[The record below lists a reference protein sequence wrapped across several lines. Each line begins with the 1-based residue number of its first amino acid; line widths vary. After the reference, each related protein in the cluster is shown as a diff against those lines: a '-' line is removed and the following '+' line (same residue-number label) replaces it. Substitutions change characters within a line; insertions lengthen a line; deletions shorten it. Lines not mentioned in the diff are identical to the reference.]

1 MIELADL
8 ARSALESSPDTVVWI
23 VDATGARRAAF
34 GESARWFAGRGSA
47 ATESAEL
54 DAALRSLAAPLAAS
68 ALSGASIAPRPLRS
82 LGDRLGVEVSAW
94 RLALPGLVA
103 LQFRRLATR
112 DHAEIERGGHARAR
126 ALDAL
131 AGTLVDAVAE
141 LTRDGH
147 IVSTTALPK
156 SWAGSDE
163 DLEGRPLREFLH
175 PEDVERGERVLLE
188 PRGDLEPQIL
198 RWRGAS
204 RGWRSVETRGITYTS
219 ESGALRSIAIGRDVT
234 DELAA
239 LGPLAAV
246 ETQVGDDAL
255 RDANLTALAGGVA
268 HDFNNLLTVS
278 LGITDLIA
286 DQLPDDSPV
295 RAQISQVISASR
307 QAADLARQLLSVTG
321 AGSRP
326 HAPCDLNALIGGIEG
341 LLRSALPPSVAL
353 DWRPCADAPWTEADQ
368 TQLRQVVLNL
378 VKNAGEAIGPR
389 SGRIAVATQR
399 AQDAAGQRVAVV
411 EVSDTGPGMDA
422 TTRARIFDPTFTTK
436 LTGHGLGLAVVRS
449 VVARHH
455 GRISVE
461 SEPAA
466 GTTFRIELPLL
477 SDAAA
482 AAEQQLKE
490 LIARAPERDGGTV
503 LIIDDNAAVRVT
515 SAALLGAAG
524 FSAIEAEDGAAARE
538 VVNSGTAI
546 DCAVVDLLMPDVD
559 GLDLIDELRRL
570 RPGLKIVVCS
580 GAHDRLPTERSDLV
594 VLEKPFRYAQLI
606 AAVSR
611 CLGAAS

>member
-1 MIELADL
+1 M
-8 ARSALESSPDTVVWI
+8 
-23 VDATGARRAAF
+23 
-34 GESARWFAGRGSA
+34 
-47 ATESAEL
+47 
-54 DAALRSLAAPLAAS
+54 
-68 ALSGASIAPRPLRS
+68 
-82 LGDRLGVEVSAW
+82 
-94 RLALPGLVA
+94 
-103 LQFRRLATR
+103 
-112 DHAEIERGGHARAR
+112 
-126 ALDAL
+126 
-131 AGTLVDAVAE
+131 
-141 LTRDGH
+141 
-147 IVSTTALPK
+147 
-156 SWAGSDE
+156 
-163 DLEGRPLREFLH
+163 
-175 PEDVERGERVLLE
+175 
-188 PRGDLEPQIL
+188 
-198 RWRGAS
+198 
-204 RGWRSVETRGITYTS
+204 
-219 ESGALRSIAIGRDVT
+219 
-234 DELAA
+234 
-239 LGPLAAV
+239 
-246 ETQVGDDAL
+246 
-255 RDANLTALAGGVA
+255 A

-422 TTRARIFDPTFTTK
+422 ATRARIFDPTFTTK

-482 AAEQQLKE
+482 AAEHMKEFTYEWVNVVILVAVLGYFARKPVAEFLATRRDTIAKNIASSEQLLKDAE
-490 LIARAPERDGGTV
+490 RRLAEWNEKAARLDADVQAILESTRKTADAEKAAIIADAEATASRIRQ
-503 LIIDDNAAVRVT
+503 
-515 SAALLGAAG
+515 GAAG
-524 FSAIEAEDGAAARE
+524 
-538 VVNSGTAI
+538 
-546 DCAVVDLLMPDVD
+546 VVDR
-559 GLDLIDELRRL
+559 ELRTARVALRKEAAELAVTLAGSLLQQHTSDADRNRL
-570 RPGLKIVVCS
+570 VDEFIAKIESTPG
-580 GAHDRLPTERSDLV
+580 GTH
-594 VLEKPFRYAQLI
+594 
-606 AAVSR
+606 
-611 CLGAAS
+611 